1 MWMHMCAAVIA
12 VLQEWAPG
20 KLLLY
25 GGLGGDGKPLND
37 AWLLDLEHN
46 SWELQY
52 MASSDLCPPTV
63 SPSDCQ
69 AIVCSLPPE
78 MLLHGV
84 LSGHQPVRSSLKSP
98 HAGHGGQCGAEQ
110 DGVPELSSW
119 QQQAGHCQLP
129 GHLCGHGGTALPAR
143 LQAANVPALVVALVL
158 SHTGLLIP

>member
-1 MWMHMCAAVIA
+1 MHMCPAVIA

-63 SPSDCQ
+63 SPSHCQ
-69 AIVCSLPPE
+69 GSFHVPSLPPE
-78 MLLHGV
+78 IILHGV
-84 LSGHQPVRSSLKSP
+84 FSGHQPVCSSSQIS
-98 HAGHGGQCGAEQ
+98 HAGHGGQCSAEQ
-110 DGVPELSSW
+110 DGVSELSSW
-119 QQQAGHCQLP
+119 
-129 GHLCGHGGTALPAR
+129 
-143 LQAANVPALVVALVL
+143 
-158 SHTGLLIP
+158 

>member
-1 MWMHMCAAVIA
+1 MCAAVLA

-63 SPSDCQ
+63 SPSGCQ
-69 AIVCSLPPE
+69 GCL
-78 MLLHGV
+78 MRQTFLL
-84 LSGHQPVRSSLKSP
+84 R
-98 HAGHGGQCGAEQ
+98 
-110 DGVPELSSW
+110 
-119 QQQAGHCQLP
+119 
-129 GHLCGHGGTALPAR
+129 
-143 LQAANVPALVVALVL
+143 
-158 SHTGLLIP
+158 